1 MSNAHEVA
9 PNHLPFY
16 LPGADGSDP
25 LFTAVVIFLVVG
37 VLVAGVLYFKLHSLP
52 EHFGVKHDSNQ
63 LHLISVLALLAL
75 FTHNNVFWVLALL
88 IAVIRMPDLV
98 TPLKTMADSLV
109 KLAASGRAA
118 EPSGASGAAVEPAA
132 HTEKHDSAAESEQ
145 EPEPQPVPVEK
156 GGA

>member
-1 MSNAHEVA
+1 MSDIHDAA
-9 PNHLPFY
+9 PHTLPFY

-25 LFTAVVIFLVVG
+25 LFTGVVIFLVVG

-75 FTHNNVFWVLALL
+75 FTHNNAFWVLALL

-109 KLAASGRAA
+109 KLAKDGRGAERSAAPAEPEVDIENNISAA
-118 EPSGASGAAVEPAA
+118 EP
-132 HTEKHDSAAESEQ
+132 EQ
-145 EPEPQPVPVEK
+145 ETTPPPVQADKE
-156 GGA
+156 GA

>member
-1 MSNAHEVA
+1 MSNAHEAA
-9 PNHLPFY
+9 PDHLPFY
-16 LPGADGSDP
+16 LAGADGSDP

-88 IAVIRMPDLV
+88 IAVIRVPDLV

-118 EPSGASGAAVEPAA
+118 EPSGAAAEPAA
-132 HTEKHDSAAESEQ
+132 HTEEHVSAAESEQ
-145 EPEPQPVPVEK
+145 EPGPQPVPVEK